1 MEPRPFQVLR
11 QLPGGGTV
19 TLAGEVAGEGP
30 PLVLLHGLS
39 ATRRNVV
46 QGSRALIK
54 RGYRLI
60 SYDAR
65 GHGESSPAPERS
77 AYDYGDLVAD
87 LGAVLEYFQLERA
100 ALIGS
105 SMGAATALTFA
116 LEQPG
121 RVPALVQITPA
132 YAGQART
139 GNVREDY
146 WERMASELER
156 GGVDAFVE
164 VAQPGELPERWR
176 EIAREATRQRMERHL
191 HPEAVADALR
201 VVSRSLAWR
210 GLEPL
215 ATLDVP
221 TLIVASR
228 DEADQLHPFAI
239 AEQYAE
245 QLPRAE
251 LAIEDEGQ
259 SPLAW
264 QGARL
269 SGVIG
274 DFLERVG
281 YPPASA
287 DASSQRR

>member
-1 MEPRPFQVLR
+1 VEAHQFTVRR
-11 QLPGGGTV
+11 ELPGGGTV
-19 TLAGEVAGEGP
+19 TLAGETLGDGA

-46 QGSRALIK
+46 QGSRALLK
-54 RGYRLI
+54 HGYKLI

-65 GHGESSPAPERS
+65 GHGASSPAPS
-77 AYDYGDLVAD
+77 AADYEYRDLVED
-87 LGAVLEYFQLERA
+87 LEAVLGHFELERVP
-100 ALIGS
+100 LVGS
-105 SMGAATALTFA
+105 SMGAATAMTFA
-116 LEQPG
+116 LEHPE

-132 YAGQART
+132 YAGEART
-139 GNVREDY
+139 GAIGDEY

-176 EIAREATRQRMERHL
+176 DIAREATRQRMERHE
-191 HPEAVADALR
+191 HPRAVADALR

-210 GLEPL
+210 GMEPL
-215 ATLDVP
+215 DDLDVP
-221 TLIVASR
+221 TLVVASR

-239 AEQYAE
+239 AEEYVRR
-245 QLPRAE
+245 LPRAE

-274 DFLERVG
+274 EFLARVG
-281 YPPASA
+281 YS
-287 DASSQRR
+287 